1 MPILYHGTS
10 HNDALN
16 MIGAQGTGTIDV
28 TKGSGEFGRG
38 FYCHR
43 KKARAWTHVINK
55 FANPGM
61 LIITIQDVTY
71 NTLKIKQLSI
81 QQARRLRQV
90 VRSSADP
97 NNFLVNSDVV
107 VGPIENYQRVIQE
120 KFETPS
126 AGTVLNSDQTIRQ
139 VLP

>member
-1 MPILYHGTS
+1 M
-10 HNDALN
+10 
-16 MIGAQGTGTIDV
+16 
-28 TKGSGEFGRG
+28 
-38 FYCHR
+38 
-43 KKARAWTHVINK
+43 INK

-71 NTLKIKQLSI
+71 NTLKIKLLSI

-107 VGPIENYQRVIQE
+107 VGPIENDQRVIQE
-120 KFETPS
+120 KFETP
-126 AGTVLNSDQTIRQ
+126 ATGTVLNSDQTIRQ